1 MMRLDHYVKVG
12 RNEIHWLAIGL
23 STSVI
28 IVAGIIVIRIINN
41 SLYND
46 FKQLELSVLRK
57 NERRSA
63 ASLGRSDDDSVGLQS
78 RKSK

>member
-23 STSVI
+23 STLVI
-28 IVAGIIVIRIINN
+28 IIVTRIINN

-46 FKQLELSVLRK
+46 FKQLELTVLRK
-57 NERRSA
+57 NERR
-63 ASLGRSDDDSVGLQS
+63 
-78 RKSK
+78 